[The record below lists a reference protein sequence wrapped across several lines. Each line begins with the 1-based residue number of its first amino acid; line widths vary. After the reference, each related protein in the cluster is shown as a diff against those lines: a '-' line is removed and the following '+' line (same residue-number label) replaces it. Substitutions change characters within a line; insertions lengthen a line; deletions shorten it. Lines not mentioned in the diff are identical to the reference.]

1 MQLKPSSKRM
11 AWKARLELKNRD
23 IELSENN
30 LCNTLSLLQQC
41 NMIFEKLFLK
51 TRKVPSPTDVC
62 EDRFAQQDQTDL
74 YL

>member
-1 MQLKPSSKRM
+1 M

-51 TRKVPSPTDVC
+51 HTEENKLSWIVLVIHSS
-62 EDRFAQQDQTDL
+62 
-74 YL
+74 